1 MGDRRS
7 GKGRERDK
15 NRAREKGC
23 DKERDL
29 WTGDWL
35 DDRCCVCDSESG

>member
-1 MGDRRS
+1 MLGDRRS

-15 NRAREKGC
+15 NRGRAKGC

-29 WTGDWL
+29 FVDGAL
-35 DDRCCVCDSESG
+35 AR